1 VTRPPRR
8 AGTNRAASA
17 ATGGTVYLLDDDPGM
32 VKALERL
39 LKTEGYDVRSYTSAL
54 AFIGSHRQQAP
65 ACLVLDV
72 EMPELSG
79 LEVQQRL
86 ILGENPPPM
95 IFLTG
100 RGDIPMSVEAMKAGA
115 SDFLV
120 KPVKD
125 VELLRAVRGAL
136 QRSAER
142 LADESERDALRQRY
156 ASLTPREREVMA
168 LVVVGNLNKQ
178 IAGAL
183 GVVER
188 TVKVHRGRVMEKM
201 GTETLADLVR
211 AAMRLGP
218 MER

>member
-1 VTRPPRR
+1 M
-8 AGTNRAASA
+8 SA
-17 ATGGTVYLLDDDPGM
+17 PVGTVYLLDDDPGM
-32 VKALERL
+32 LKALERL
-39 LKTEGYDVRSYTSAL
+39 LKTEGYEVRAYTSAQ
-54 AFIGSHRQQAP
+54 AFVGSHRHQAP

-72 EMPELSG
+72 EMPQLGG

-86 ILGENPPPM
+86 ILGENPLPI

-125 VELLRAVRGAL
+125 VDLFRAVRAAL
-136 QRSAER
+136 RRSAER
-142 LADESERDALRQRY
+142 LADESERDTLRQCY

-168 LVVVGNLNKQ
+168 LVVAGNLNKQ

-183 GVVER
+183 GVVEG

-201 GTETLADLVR
+201 GAQTLSDLVR

-218 MER
+218 MDR